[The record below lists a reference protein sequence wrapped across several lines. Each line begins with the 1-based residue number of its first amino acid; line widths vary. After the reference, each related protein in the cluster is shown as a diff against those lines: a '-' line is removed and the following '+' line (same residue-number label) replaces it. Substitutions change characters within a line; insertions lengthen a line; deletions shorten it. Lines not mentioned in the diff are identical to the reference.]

1 VVEAKRRLHRE
12 DAMRPTLGSTNLALI
27 ACYFA
32 PTWGRDA
39 LRALTSPFNGFE
51 DRVQAAAASYFREVF
66 DFGLDGLLRTS
77 SMLAGTKLIVAA
89 AFVAY
94 LIEYFRALAMRR
106 EPNRETLDMVLLLAV
121 GAMVVWSLPAF
132 ALDNAAMIRLYAT
145 QFMMLVG
152 AAIVIMIERNL
163 DRPAEVPSRVATLD
177 RNAAIAPKAISL

>member
-1 VVEAKRRLHRE
+1 VEAKRRLRRE

-51 DRVQAAAASYFREVF
+51 DRVQAAAASYFRDMF

-77 SMLAGTKLIVAA
+77 SVLAGTKLIVAA
-89 AFVAY
+89 GFFAY
-94 LIEYFRALAMRR
+94 LIEYFRAVAMRR
-106 EPNRETLDMVLLLAV
+106 EPNRETLDLVLLLAV
-121 GAMVVWSLPAF
+121 AAMVVWALPAF

-152 AAIVIMIERNL
+152 AAVVIMIERNL
-163 DRPAEVPSRVATLD
+163 ERPAEVPSRVATLD
-177 RNAAIAPKAISL
+177 RNVAIEPKAMSF